1 MFELWLD
8 VALGALWGF
17 WLVMYLD
24 RFYNKQVAAIYL
36 CVFVFVQKSFKA
48 NRTLAS
54 FINLFLLCLF
64 LMSAS
69 AAFGSVVQSWGLFVF
84 GWCLGFGVY
93 SLCFSLP
100 KAATRRRA

>member
-8 VALGALWGF
+8 VALGALWGL

-48 NRTLAS
+48 NRALAS
-54 FINLFLLCLF
+54 FINLLLLCLF
-64 LMSAS
+64 LMIAS
-69 AAFGSVVQSWGLFVF
+69 ALIGGVVQHWGLFVL
-84 GWCLGFGVY
+84 GWCLGGGVY
-93 SLCFSLP
+93 SVCFSLP
-100 KAATRRRA
+100 KPEVRRRA